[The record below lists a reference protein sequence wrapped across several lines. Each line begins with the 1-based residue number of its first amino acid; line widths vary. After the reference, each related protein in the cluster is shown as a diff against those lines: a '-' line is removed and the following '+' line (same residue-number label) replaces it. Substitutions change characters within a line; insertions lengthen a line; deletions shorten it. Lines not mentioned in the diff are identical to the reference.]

1 VGDTLTQ
8 ASALQAQAAPGTMR
22 CSRATARLVSQVV
35 QVVAVESAPMAGKSP
50 LDATYTVLERRA
62 SGRLL
67 GLQGARVLTPFIGR
81 TRALATLRALVAQVE
96 EGRGQAVGIVG
107 EPGIGK
113 TRLCVEFIRRH
124 LPQSWCLLDTRA
136 VSYAQAI
143 PYGPVIHLLK
153 DYFQLDER
161 APAPA
166 IRDQVTTQLLRLDA
180 ALTPL
185 GPALL
190 AFLDVPVADPQCQ
203 ALDPPQ
209 RRQQTFRAIKQL
221 VLRASQVQPLL
232 VVIENLH
239 WLDTETQACLDT
251 LVESLLTAR
260 LLLLIT
266 YRPAYQHGWGHK
278 TYYTQLRLDPLPH
291 PQAQALLDAL
301 LGDAVELRP
310 LKQQVIALTQGN
322 PFFLEES
329 VQTLIETGGVDGARG
344 GYRLGKPLPMLRVP
358 ATVQAVV
365 AARIDRLPPEEKRL
379 VQIAA
384 VIGMEVPVAL
394 LQALAERSEAE
405 FRRSLA
411 HLQNGTMK
419 QT

>member
-1 VGDTLTQ
+1 LDT
-8 ASALQAQAAPGTMR
+8 A
-22 CSRATARLVSQVV
+22 
-35 QVVAVESAPMAGKSP
+35 
-50 LDATYTVLERRA
+50 YTILGRRA
-62 SGRLL
+62 PGRLL

-81 TRALATLRALVAQVE
+81 TRELATLHSLAAHVE
-96 EGRGQAVGIVG
+96 EGRGQVVGIIG
-107 EPGIGK
+107 EPGMGK
-113 TRLCVEFIRRH
+113 TRLCYEFIRDQLAH
-124 LPQSWCLLDTRA
+124 PWCMLDTRA
-136 VSYAQAI
+136 VSYDQAV
-143 PYGPVIHLLK
+143 PYVPVIHLLK
-153 DYFQLDER
+153 DYFQLAER
-161 APAPA
+161 DPAPA
-166 IRDQVTTQLLRLDA
+166 IRDKVTAQLLSLDA

-185 GPALL
+185 VPAILIL
-190 AFLDVPVADPQCQ
+190 LDVPVEDPQWQ
-203 ALDPPQ
+203 ALDPSQ
-209 RRQQTFRAIKQL
+209 RRQQTFQAIKQL
-221 VLRASQVQPLL
+221 LLRASQKQPLL
-232 VVIENLH
+232 VVLENLH
-239 WLDTETQACLDT
+239 WLDTETQACLDA
-251 LVESLLTAR
+251 LVESLPTAR
-260 LLLLIT
+260 LLLLVT
-266 YRPAYQHGWGHK
+266 YRPEYQHGWGHK

-384 VIGMEVPVAL
+384 VIGMEVPIAL

>member
-1 VGDTLTQ
+1 
-8 ASALQAQAAPGTMR
+8 MR
-22 CSRATARLVSQVV
+22 PSRPWGRPSWPSWTC
-35 QVVAVESAPMAGKSP
+35 P
-50 LDATYTVLERRA
+50 LR
-62 SGRLL
+62 
-67 GLQGARVLTPFIGR
+67 TP
-81 TRALATLRALVAQVE
+81 Q
-96 EGRGQAVGIVG
+96 
-107 EPGIGK
+107 
-113 TRLCVEFIRRH
+113 
-124 LPQSWCLLDTRA
+124 W
-136 VSYAQAI
+136 
-143 PYGPVIHLLK
+143 
-153 DYFQLDER
+153 
-161 APAPA
+161 
-166 IRDQVTTQLLRLDA
+166 
-180 ALTPL
+180 
-185 GPALL
+185 
-190 AFLDVPVADPQCQ
+190 Q

-209 RRQQTFRAIKQL
+209 RRQQTFQAIKQL
-221 VLRASQVQPLL
+221 VLRASQAQPLL

-239 WLDTETQACLDT
+239 WLDTETQACLDA
-251 LVESLLTAR
+251 LVESLPTAR

-266 YRPAYQHGWGHK
+266 YRPEYQHGWGHK